1 MKIIPNYKTNTSSVK
16 SSSSRSSKKSA
27 PMSATSFS
35 KMVEDTPDEPILESI
50 FSEPDHVLSNISVL
64 ADELDKIGQELAE
77 KPLPEVFNR
86 YKKHIRLLLKGASR
100 NMEIR
105 ETTARSGLTR
115 TKLFRTAQAI
125 DEALAELAKRI
136 LNDEKNR
143 MDILKIT
150 NQLQGL
156 ILDIIT

>member
-1 MKIIPNYKTNTSSVK
+1 MKIIPHGSNKNHPAKLK
-16 SSSSRSSKKSA
+16 SSKTKAMSS
-27 PMSATSFS
+27 TSFS
-35 KMVEDTPDEPILESI
+35 KMIEDTPDEPILESL
-50 FSEPDHVLSNISVL
+50 FSNPDHILSNISVL

-77 KPLPEVFNR
+77 KPLPEIFNR
-86 YKKHIRLLLKGASR
+86 YKKHIRLLLKGAIR
-100 NMEIR
+100 NIEIR

-125 DEALAELAKRI
+125 DEALAQLAQRI

-143 MDILKIT
+143 MEILKIT

>member
-1 MKIIPNYKTNTSSVK
+1 MKIIPHGSNKNHPAKLK
-16 SSSSRSSKKSA
+16 SSKTKAMSS
-27 PMSATSFS
+27 TSFS
-35 KMVEDTPDEPILESI
+35 KMIEDTPDEPILESL
-50 FSEPDHVLSNISVL
+50 FSNPDHVLSNISVL

-77 KPLPEVFNR
+77 KPLPEIFNR
-86 YKKHIRLLLKGASR
+86 YKKHIRLLLKGAIR
-100 NMEIR
+100 NIEIR

-125 DEALAELAKRI
+125 DEALAQLAQRI

-143 MDILKIT
+143 MEILKIT

>member
-1 MKIIPNYKTNTSSVK
+1 MKIIPHGSNKNHPAKLK
-16 SSSSRSSKKSA
+16 SSKNKAISS
-27 PMSATSFS
+27 TSFS
-35 KMVEDTPDEPILESI
+35 KMIEDTPDEPILESL
-50 FSEPDHVLSNISVL
+50 FSNPDHILSNISVL

-77 KPLPEVFNR
+77 KPLPEIFNR
-86 YKKHIRLLLKGASR
+86 YKKHIRLLLKGAIR
-100 NMEIR
+100 NIEIR

-125 DEALAELAKRI
+125 DEALAQLAQRI
-136 LNDEKNR
+136 LNDEENR
-143 MDILKIT
+143 MEILKIT

>member
-1 MKIIPNYKTNTSSVK
+1 MKIIPHGSNKNHPAKLKASKNKAISS
-16 SSSSRSSKKSA
+16 
-27 PMSATSFS
+27 TSFS
-35 KMVEDTPDEPILESI
+35 KMIEDTPDEPILESL
-50 FSEPDHVLSNISVL
+50 FSNPDHILSNISVL

-77 KPLPEVFNR
+77 KPLPEIFNR
-86 YKKHIRLLLKGASR
+86 YKKHIRLLLKGAIR
-100 NMEIR
+100 NIEIR

-125 DEALAELAKRI
+125 DEALAQLAQRI

-143 MDILKIT
+143 MEILKIT